1 MGYYIIL
8 SVIFFL
14 VGMAAGA
21 AITHY
26 SALRSKMKAANC
38 EQDGSCEDEPQTKSA
53 NAGEPQ
59 TKSANAGEQEFDVYD
74 IVMQDFNFEDPF
86 AQDRCI
92 LITDKQRSPNGVMYY
107 AYMYCNRKGN
117 ITGNLPYSGRLWD
130 CVKIGHKNK

>member
-1 MGYYIIL
+1 
-8 SVIFFL
+8 
-14 VGMAAGA
+14 MAAGA
-21 AITHY
+21 AISHY

-53 NAGEPQ
+53 NAD
-59 TKSANAGEQEFDVYD
+59 EQEFDVYD
-74 IVMQDFNFEDPF
+74 IVMEDFNFEDPF

-92 LITDKQRSPNGVMYY
+92 LITDKQRSLNGVMYY

-117 ITGNLPYSGRLWD
+117 ITGNIPYSSRLWN